1 MLTTGDFQRIKIRQF
16 PTECLDLQGRFCA
29 LMLVAI
35 CYNCP
40 DYLICNISESKFR
53 KLSILT
59 KVFFFF
65 LPFSRK
71 LPCMHELNAS
81 T

>member
-16 PTECLDLQGRFCA
+16 PTDQCLDLQGRFRA

-59 KVFFFF
+59 KAFFFF
-65 LPFSRK
+65 FALFTEIA
-71 LPCMHELNAS
+71 LHA
-81 T
+81 